1 LKGEAIFAPVG
12 LLALWTLAVLLLVG
26 FRRVTAARAGRVQ
39 VKAFRLGESPEV
51 PDDLAL
57 PNRNLINLLEVPLL
71 FYVACLGLYVTHQV
85 RLGCLRLAWVY
96 VGLRVVHSLI
106 HLTTNN
112 VRQRLMA
119 FALSNFALVALWIW
133 FLRRVI

>member
-1 LKGEAIFAPVG
+1 LRAEAIFGPVG
-12 LLALWTLAVLLLVG
+12 MLALWTMAVLLLIG
-26 FRRVTAARAGRVQ
+26 FRRLTATRAGRVP
-39 VKAFRLGESPEV
+39 VNAFRLGESPEV
-51 PDDLAL
+51 PDDVAL

-71 FYVACLGLYVTHQV
+71 FYVVCLALYVTHQV
-85 RLGCLRLAWVY
+85 QLGCLRLAWIY

-112 VRQRLMA
+112 VRQRLMV
-119 FALSNFALVALWIW
+119 FALSNFALVTLWIW

>member
-1 LKGEAIFAPVG
+1 LRAEAIFGPVG
-12 LLALWTLAVLLLVG
+12 LLALWTMAVLLLVG
-26 FRRVTAARAGRVQ
+26 FRRFVATRAGRVQ
-39 VKAFRLGESPEV
+39 VEAFRLGESPEV
-51 PDDLAL
+51 PGDLAL

-71 FYVACLGLYVTHQV
+71 FYVVCLGLYETHQV

-96 VGLRVVHSLI
+96 VALRVVHTLI

-112 VRQRLMA
+112 VRQRLMV
-119 FALSNFALVALWIW
+119 FALSNVALVALWIW

>member
-1 LKGEAIFAPVG
+1 LKAEAIFAPVG

-39 VKAFRLGESPEV
+39 VEAFRLGESPEV
-51 PDDLAL
+51 PEDVAL

-71 FYVACLGLYVTHQV
+71 FYVACLGLYVTHRVQ
-85 RLGCLRLAWVY
+85 LGCLRLAWVY

-112 VRQRLMA
+112 VRQRLMV
-119 FALSNFALVALWIW
+119 FAASNFALVALWIW